1 MTQLRIKC
9 FIFFLSL
16 WPDELVDQ
24 FFFFRLFGHPKI
36 QYTYIHTFDTERF
49 PEYRV
54 TMVGRRMMTAPSFWL
69 QLLFCW
75 CSFLSQAQG
84 FSANI
89 PSSSSSSSESN
100 FHDNPNNSHDHL
112 LTFSPQSFARSQ
124 ALETAQA
131 LDASRFHFSILFVD
145 QDNVLGRLAEG
156 LLERIAEY
164 NDALFQIF
172 PASATLKGGP
182 VDASPPASAISTGQ
196 AWGLCETTLTAIGSA
211 FDANECLPQ
220 YDLIIATNEQIRA
233 QILQQATPDDT
244 VALQCRTLT
253 DFCQWHDFSSSIGNN
268 TESTGQ
274 QQQQST
280 SPSADTTSPSSHEAL
295 LNMLEPD
302 LHDCVAP
309 LIPLLAQHSHEYN
322 SLFHSAAATLECA
335 ADNKNND
342 QTAAM
347 VLLTD
352 QGTVVPN
359 RQSPRVVQAAL
370 ILATTGIT
378 RFCLDAMNVQMEDAF
393 RHMLVT
399 VLKHSNHNNN
409 HNDSN
414 DNTNENHTVLPWKM
428 VEERLTLCNSAVA
441 GYFSPRQ
448 RRERYEQYC
457 EELRIG
463 VVSVEENPQQSL
475 HPTTSLDST
484 SSSSNN
490 SILE

>member
-1 MTQLRIKC
+1 MTV
-9 FIFFLSL
+9 
-16 WPDELVDQ
+16 P
-24 FFFFRLFGHPKI
+24 
-36 QYTYIHTFDTERF
+36 T
-49 PEYRV
+49 
-54 TMVGRRMMTAPSFWL
+54 FWL

-75 CSFLSQAQG
+75 CLFLCQAQG
-84 FSANI
+84 FSANV

-100 FHDNPNNSHDHL
+100 FHDNPNKDHDHL

-145 QDNVLGRLAEG
+145 QDNVLGRLAES

-172 PASATLKGGP
+172 PASATLEGGP

-220 YDLIIATNEQIRA
+220 YDLIIATNEHIRA
-233 QILQQATPDDT
+233 KILQQATPDDT
-244 VALQCRTLT
+244 VALQCRTLA

-268 TESTGQ
+268 NNKSDHQ
-274 QQQQST
+274 QEQQQST
-280 SPSADTTSPSSHEAL
+280 STSANTTSPSSHEAL

-322 SLFHSAAATLECA
+322 SLFHSAAATLEYA

-342 QTAAM
+342 QTEAM

-359 RQSPRVVQAAL
+359 RQSPRVVHAAL

-399 VLKHSNHNNN
+399 VLKHSN
-409 HNDSN
+409 NDTTKN
-414 DNTNENHTVLPWKM
+414 DDNTTENHTVLPWKT

-463 VVSVEENPQQSL
+463 VVSVEENPQQQ
-475 HPTTSLDST
+475 PVDTTSLGSI
-484 SSSSNN
+484 SSNGN